1 MPSAQIISES
11 LVMRERGWEMATT
24 QGKARYVF
32 GTDRHGKIVAKEI
45 AVESLGSSGI
55 AVFLGT
61 EACFGMFAAE
71 TALVNKAGQCLTAR
85 ALAESNELAES
96 WFENV
101 VAFPFSA
108 SEADLGLFSSAL
120 VTLAPFATESCL
132 ARRCTSREVALSASL
147 GRFCSLQKVSNDL
160 FLITD
165 RKGLEGAKLQKLEIV
180 VQLASVICRSTDDDG
195 LTFEA
200 ADAALAAWYCSALAT
215 NEEHYQVSYDSL
227 QHSLFAKV
235 QKTKERQS
243 PFKNARCGYLEQH
256 PREKVRIV
264 WDDSSW
270 SPIVNGFL
278 VKGI

>member
-1 MPSAQIISES
+1 MPSAQITSES
-11 LVMRERGWEMATT
+11 LIMRERGWATAT
-24 QGKARYVF
+24 AQGGTRCVF

-45 AVESLGSSGI
+45 IVEPLGSSEM

-71 TALVNKAGQCLTAR
+71 TTLVNKAGQCLTAR
-85 ALAESNELAES
+85 ALAESDELAES

-108 SEADLGLFSSAL
+108 SEADLALFSSAL
-120 VTLAPFATESCL
+120 MTLAPFATESRI
-132 ARRCTSREVALSASL
+132 ARRCTSRKTALSTCLS
-147 GRFCSLQKVSNDL
+147 RFCSLHKVSNDL
-160 FLITD
+160 FLIAD

-180 VQLASVICRSTDDDG
+180 TQLASVICMPPEDDG

-200 ADAALAAWYCSALAT
+200 CDAALAAWYCSALAT
-215 NEEHYQVSYDSL
+215 NEEHYKVSYDSL

-256 PREKVRIV
+256 PREKVRIL
-264 WDDSSW
+264 WDESSW
-270 SPIVNGFL
+270 LPIVNGFL